1 MDSSVDTLALMRA
14 DMSSENRPSC
24 LECADCNASTKM
36 HRKHSHRPVTRL
48 AGTLLALLSLLTTP
62 IHGHSDAPKLN
73 IFGLE
78 HMEAQRFDAGDPLS
92 LPTARIIGGKA
103 TAPDRYPYM
112 VSLQKTFRRNG
123 MTYYAHVCGGTL
135 IAPDVVLTAA
145 HCFDCQGASKCYDR
159 IALGRHDFRS
169 YSEMTNVNAIESGY
183 AAGDAAYDGRLV
195 FDISEVKEI
204 KHPGYKYNLYTNDIG
219 YDFAL
224 LILPN
229 RPNSLAATGA
239 TLKPVRLNTNPAVPD
254 GPMALT
260 VAGWGA
266 TQTPTPQD
274 NFLSPLLLDTTV
286 QYVTNGQCVQAGGY
300 VETNGVNVYY
310 SYWNFVKDN
319 MMCGVENNQDACVGD
334 SGGPLIISGQNG
346 DGSDDVQVGIVS
358 FGVGCA
364 NADFPGIYARI
375 SDQWEWL
382 EETVC
387 GETRYPDDGSSSSF
401 DCKTSAPS
409 SAPSLSPSV
418 GPSAPPSTTASA
430 EPSSIPIQLPS
441 GSAINQTQTTNE
453 TGSIGSPLANDA
465 NRVEADELIP
475 SYMNETNTT
484 NTTSTTTQAPTYDR
498 EGANPL
504 DPTNSSSNEP
514 TTMISNKETN
524 VSQVPTMRP
533 VLKNNEGNVTDTAS
547 NSTVGPTSSLNFSVP
562 APVDGSTT
570 TPTAFP
576 VQSSATEKPSSTI
589 ATTDKPSEQPI
600 TKPSQSPTASPV
612 AVESLSPSVQK
623 STSPSKAV
631 SGKPSDESTD
641 MDANKATGT
650 TTSGA
655 TYYVSIDGTLSL
667 MASIVVSALLSMG
680 IYC

>member
-1 MDSSVDTLALMRA
+1 
-14 DMSSENRPSC
+14 
-24 LECADCNASTKM
+24 
-36 HRKHSHRPVTRL
+36 
-48 AGTLLALLSLLTTP
+48 
-62 IHGHSDAPKLN
+62 
-73 IFGLE
+73 
-78 HMEAQRFDAGDPLS
+78 MEARRFDYSSGGSPFS

-103 TAPDRYPYM
+103 TAPSRYPYM
-112 VSLQKTFRRNG
+112 VSLQKTFRQNG

-135 IAPDVVLTAA
+135 IASDVVLSAA
-145 HCFDCQGASKCYDR
+145 HCFDCQGSSKCYDR

-169 YSEMTNVNAIESGY
+169 YSEMTNVNSVESGH

-224 LILPN
+224 IILPN
-229 RPNSLAATGA
+229 RANGLAATGA
-239 TLKPVRLNTNPAVPD
+239 TLQPLRLNTNPAVPG

-310 SYWNFVKDN
+310 SYWNFVKEN

-346 DGSDDVQVGIVS
+346 DGTDDVQVGIVS

-387 GETRYPDDGSSSSF
+387 KETQYDSPNF
-401 DCKTSAPS
+401 DCKTLAPS
-409 SAPSLSPSV
+409 SSPTSSPSMK
-418 GPSAPPSTTASA
+418 PSALPSVAASA
-430 EPSSIPIQLPS
+430 EPSLTPIQLPS
-441 GSAINQTQTTNE
+441 GNATNKTQQMTNE
-453 TGSIGSPLANDA
+453 TGSIGSPLAKDA

-475 SYMNETNTT
+475 SLMNSTNTT
-484 NTTSTTTQAPTYDR
+484 NMTTTQAPTYAR
-498 EGANPL
+498 QGGNQLNPA
-504 DPTNSSSNEP
+504 NSSSYTP
-514 TTMISNKETN
+514 TMMANDETN
-524 VSQVPTMRP
+524 ISQVPTIQPIFDKSRE
-533 VLKNNEGNVTDTAS
+533 NTAETAS
-547 NSTVGPTSSLNFSVP
+547 NSTVGPTSSLNFSLP
-562 APVDGSTT
+562 APADGSTT
-570 TPTAFP
+570 SPTAFP
-576 VQSSATEKPSSTI
+576 VQGSATEKPSPMP
-589 ATTDKPSEQPI
+589 ATDKPSEQPMS
-600 TKPSQSPTASPV
+600 KPSFAPSASPV
-612 AVESLSPSVQK
+612 AVETSLPSVEK
-623 STSPSKAV
+623 STPPSVAV
-631 SGKPSDESTD
+631 SEKPSDESTN

-655 TYYVSIDGTLSL
+655 IDHICADGTRYLL
-667 MASIVVSALLSMG
+667 ASIVVSALLSIG
-680 IYC
+680 I